1 MELWLDHREYT
12 FKIASYGSGSGK
24 FTMHGFLDIN
34 GCKDI
39 DSYPRRDRF

>member
-24 FTMHGFLDIN
+24 FTMHGFVDMN
-34 GCKDI
+34 GYKLI
-39 DSYPRRDRF
+39 DSCPVRGHF